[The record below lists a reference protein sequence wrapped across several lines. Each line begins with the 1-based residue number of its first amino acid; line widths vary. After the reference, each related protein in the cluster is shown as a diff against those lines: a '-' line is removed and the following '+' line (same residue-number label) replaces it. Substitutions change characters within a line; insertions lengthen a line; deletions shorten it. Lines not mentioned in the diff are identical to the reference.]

1 MSGHLVFIIIV
12 VYICYLIYW
21 VVILIVK
28 TKKEYGI
35 KPILSTVVQE
45 DLFALQL
52 VTNTT
57 LLKWVLYE

>member
-28 TKKEYGI
+28 TTKEYGI